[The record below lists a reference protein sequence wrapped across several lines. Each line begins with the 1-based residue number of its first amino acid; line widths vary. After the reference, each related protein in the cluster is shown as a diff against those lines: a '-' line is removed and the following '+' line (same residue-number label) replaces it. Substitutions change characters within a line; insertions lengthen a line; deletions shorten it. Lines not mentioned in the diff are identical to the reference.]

1 MRLWRR
7 FQLWQAMR
15 LYAFVPV
22 LERLARRITARA
34 DRLVR
39 DSTVDPQQRFRFGGE
54 DD

>member
-1 MRLWRR
+1 MGLWRR
-7 FQLWQAMR
+7 FQLWQAMQ

-34 DRLVR
+34 DRLIRENVA
-39 DSTVDPQQRFRFGGE
+39 DPQQRLDLG